1 MEISDLVTCQIKK
14 EIRRYY
20 QNKKA
25 IEVQKK
31 RLEKLYARLEVIQD
45 DINSSNMRHNFKAD
59 VPGVSY
65 DRVIV
70 SGGGLPTSFME
81 KEIERIYRELE
92 QSYKNTENEILR
104 TKGLIRKLEEDS
116 GDMDFYLSMLS
127 EESKSILDMKYKEKK
142 SLYQIAQAV
151 CMSEA
156 TISRVLKD
164 IFMDIVR
171 LENYYKKT

>member
-31 RLEKLYARLEVIQD
+31 RLEKLYARLEAIQD

-81 KEIERIYRELE
+81 K
-92 QSYKNTENEILR
+92 EILR